1 MRMQMMCHCG
11 QEEKRQC
18 AQTMRAQA
26 LWISVEVV
34 VGVRIMQ
41 CHANIDVVIGV
52 RVMLCHQSVDNSGFS
67 TSSPNSHLV
76 FNLYHFILTFQCSHF
91 VHTFAPRKR
100 VI

>member
-11 QEEKRQC
+11 QEEKRLF

-52 RVMLCHQSVDNSGFS
+52 RVMLCHQSVDNS
-67 TSSPNSHLV
+67 
-76 FNLYHFILTFQCSHF
+76 
-91 VHTFAPRKR
+91 
-100 VI
+100 